1 MATESKIIF
10 FFIVLMLSFSFSSCN
25 KDNDVI
31 PDVYVNFSMDI
42 NDPQFVDLA
51 GVGNHVI
58 VTSQTNN
65 WGAEAAGYNYN
76 GIIVYTSDIN
86 VFNAYDRTC
95 PHEYSIDGSSIKIN
109 VDFTI
114 GICPQCSTIYAL
126 SAGGVAYSGPGKYPL
141 KNYKTS
147 FDGRY
152 ITVWNY

>member
-1 MATESKIIF
+1 MFSDLKIIF
-10 FFIVLMLSFSFSSCN
+10 FSIIIMIAITLSSCN
-25 KDNDVI
+25 KENDVI
-31 PDVYVNFSMDI
+31 PDVYVDFTLDI

-51 GVGNHVI
+51 SVGNHAI

-65 WGAEAAGYNYN
+65 WGSEAAGYNYN
-76 GIIVYTSDIN
+76 GIIVYTSGIN

-95 PHEYSIDGSSIKIN
+95 PHEYSVDGSSVKIDI
-109 VDFTI
+109 DFTI

-147 FDGRY
+147 FDGRFVH
-152 ITVWNY
+152 VWNY

>member
-1 MATESKIIF
+1 
-10 FFIVLMLSFSFSSCN
+10 MLTFSFSSCN

-31 PDVYVNFSMDI
+31 PDVYVDFTLDI

-65 WGAEAAGYNYN
+65 LGARAAGYNYN

-95 PHEYSIDGSSIKIN
+95 PHDYSIDGSSIKLNI
-109 VDFTI
+109 DFTI
-114 GICPQCSTIYAL
+114 AICPQCSTIYAL

-147 FDGRY
+147 FDGRN
-152 ITVWNY
+152 IWVWNH